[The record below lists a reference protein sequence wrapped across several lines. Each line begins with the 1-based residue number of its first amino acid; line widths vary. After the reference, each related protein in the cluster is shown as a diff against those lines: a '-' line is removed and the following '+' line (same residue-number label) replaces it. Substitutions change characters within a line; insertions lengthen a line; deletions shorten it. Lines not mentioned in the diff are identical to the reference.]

1 MITCTQFR
9 REDTFCPECGKENRD
24 DASSCIHCDEAL
36 RKEEAPVAKKTLRGK
51 SWKRF
56 GIGFSIVAGVLLVIL
71 GIVGI
76 VVAVSGG
83 KQNETTTENGTA
95 ITKDASEMVLTPDDF
110 GAGWTLSSSE
120 NTTASMAGSESA
132 YKVIFYKSYTFLRNE
147 VAVYPSID
155 LAKAVYS
162 SQVPT
167 KVSLEHPSIGDECFL
182 DASNP
187 LAEVL
192 VFRKENVVVWVS
204 AILEKTQ
211 PYARKVEAKIS

>member
-1 MITCTQFR
+1 
-9 REDTFCPECGKENRD
+9 
-24 DASSCIHCDEAL
+24 
-36 RKEEAPVAKKTLRGK
+36 
-51 SWKRF
+51 
-56 GIGFSIVAGVLLVIL
+56 
-71 GIVGI
+71 
-76 VVAVSGG
+76 
-83 KQNETTTENGTA
+83 
-95 ITKDASEMVLTPDDF
+95 MVLTPDDF

-155 LAKAVYS
+155 LAKTVYS

-167 KVSLEHPSIGDECFL
+167 KDSLEHPSIGDECFL

-192 VFRKENVVVWVS
+192 VFRKENVVVWMS

-211 PYARKVEAKIS
+211 PYAVKVEAKIS